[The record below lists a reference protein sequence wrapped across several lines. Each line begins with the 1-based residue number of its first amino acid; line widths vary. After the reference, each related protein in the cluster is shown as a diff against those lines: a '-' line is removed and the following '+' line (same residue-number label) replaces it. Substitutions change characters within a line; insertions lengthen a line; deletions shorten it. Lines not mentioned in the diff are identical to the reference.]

1 MKTSLLSLTWSQ
13 KAEKISSALANAV
26 TIRMTIIPVRIY
38 IYIYIQSSCHLATQK
53 GADS

>member
-26 TIRMTIIPVRIY
+26 TNDYYSCSDIY
-38 IYIYIQSSCHLATQK
+38 IHIYIQSSCHLATQK
-53 GADS
+53 GADI